1 MAATRLIAL
10 HLNKGKT
17 PANCL
22 ADRIVYAENPD
33 KTDNGTLITSYRCDP
48 ATAAAEFLLSKRE
61 YLQKTGKDRGDV
73 IAYQIRQ
80 SFKPGEI
87 DPEEANQIGYELAMS
102 FTKGNHA
109 FIVATHT
116 DRAHIHNHVIFNSTN
131 LSCDG
136 KFKNF
141 WKSGLALQRISD
153 IVCLQHG
160 LSVISPLPFSER
172 THPHTFLKSFL
183 SGFISHFFDNL
194 AHIFHP
200 FRILFIVSC
209 CFGEFFIQ
217 HVIGIVTPKIM
228 HKLSKIIIALIASV
242 DIKDVL
248 SILERLSRSKINPL
262 NWISRISL

>member
-17 PANCL
+17 LANCL
-22 ADRIVYAENPD
+22 TDRIGYAENPD
-33 KTDNGTLITSYRCDP
+33 KTENGTLITSYRCDP

-87 DPEEANQIGYELAMS
+87 DSEEANHIGYELAMS

-131 LSCDG
+131 LLCDG

-153 IVCLQHG
+153 IICLQHG
-160 LSVISPLPFSER
+160 LSVISPIPFSER
-172 THPHTFLKSFL
+172 THPHYYEGKLTVRDRIRKDLDEIIDK
-183 SGFISHFFDNL
+183 
-194 AHIFHP
+194 HP
-200 FRILFIVSC
+200 KNTDDLIKLLQGMGYECRNGKYVSVR
-209 CFGEFFIQ
+209 GEGQ
-217 HVIGIVTPKIM
+217 
-228 HKLSKIIIALIASV
+228 
-242 DIKDVL
+242 
-248 SILERLSRSKINPL
+248 
-262 NWISRISL
+262 W